1 LRAPPLSLAP
11 DEGIAHLQR
20 ASTARR
26 LGEALPGAGR
36 GGYRTTA
43 TRGSRMTDIET
54 PVLDTLVQMSANTL
68 ERSRLDPET
77 FMLLRIAALASVGA
91 APTSYAA
98 NLGAADE
105 FGVEPDKV
113 QGTLVAIAPVVGTAR
128 VAEAALAI
136 ATSPGVQFPVEGLE
150 G

>member
-1 LRAPPLSLAP
+1 
-11 DEGIAHLQR
+11 
-20 ASTARR
+20 
-26 LGEALPGAGR
+26 
-36 GGYRTTA
+36 
-43 TRGSRMTDIET
+43 MTDIET

-105 FGVEPDKV
+105 FGVDPEKV
-113 QGTLVAIAPVVGTAR
+113 PGTLVAIAPVVGTAR
-128 VAEAALAI
+128 AAEAALAI
-136 ATSPGVQFPVEGLE
+136 ATTLGVQIPIEGL
-150 G
+150 GG

>member
-1 LRAPPLSLAP
+1 
-11 DEGIAHLQR
+11 
-20 ASTARR
+20 
-26 LGEALPGAGR
+26 
-36 GGYRTTA
+36 
-43 TRGSRMTDIET
+43 MTDIET

-91 APTSYAA
+91 APASYAA

-105 FGVEPDKV
+105 FGVEPEKV
-113 QGTLVAIAPVVGTAR
+113 QGALVAIAPVVGTAR
-128 VAEAALAI
+128 VSEAALAI
-136 ATSPGVQFPVEGLE
+136 ATALGVQIPVEGLE